1 MANEPQT
8 AQTMTTI
15 RIKATPDGNNCT
27 LEIVEDEAKTGTRID
42 QRVARVILEID
53 KIMQD
58 PQFIQAMQSMQMQS
72 GQMGRWQN
80 PTQRPMM
87 PYGMPMPNPGSFGG
101 GGMNFGGGQNMG
113 F

>member
-1 MANEPQT
+1 
-8 AQTMTTI
+8 
-15 RIKATPDGNNCT
+15 
-27 LEIVEDEAKTGTRID
+27 
-42 QRVARVILEID
+42 
-53 KIMQD
+53 
-58 PQFIQAMQSMQMQS
+58 MQMQS

-80 PTQRPMM
+80 PIQRPMM